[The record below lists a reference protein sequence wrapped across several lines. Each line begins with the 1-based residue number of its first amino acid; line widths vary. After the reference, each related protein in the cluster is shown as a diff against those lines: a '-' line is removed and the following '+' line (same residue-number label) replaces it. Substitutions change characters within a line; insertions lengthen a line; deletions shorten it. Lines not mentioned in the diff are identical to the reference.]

1 MSLETDNREPSRYLN
16 GEGCQVPL
24 SNSCAAAQDLGGV
37 SEGDRT
43 GRADRVSRENSSGA
57 SATQPAV
64 QGGEPTESAKAA
76 GVVGVPRSS
85 VDPSESKTDGERR
98 RGTWVNMRG
107 HSEGRDDGRAEAET
121 LFARITTPTKVQ
133 KLQRALYRK
142 AKAEPGY
149 RFYSL
154 YGELLR
160 RDIIETAMS
169 AVASNAGAAGVDGQE
184 CSAYTRSDEA
194 WPQWRD
200 ALLEEL
206 RTKTYRV
213 SPVRRVRI
221 PKGDG
226 KTRPL
231 GIPTVKD
238 RVVQT
243 AVALLL
249 LPVWEA
255 DSHPQS
261 YAYRPKRNAHQA
273 MDAISQALRSGR
285 TEVIDADLSGY
296 FDSIPHRELLRLVA
310 RRVSDGRILALIKA
324 WLRAPIVER
333 DPDTGRPTVTGNR
346 RGTPQGGVIS
356 PLLANLY
363 LNRLDWQV
371 NDRCELRPVLVRYA
385 DDFVIL
391 SRPGQG
397 TELLA
402 RLKRWLERNGLTLNE
417 TKTRTLDVRAE
428 GFKFLGFG
436 VNWRRGKSGRSYPHI
451 EPHPKS
457 QTKLRDKLREK
468 LNHWTLW
475 RSAEEVIPEL
485 NRMLNG
491 WGGYFHYANSTR
503 VFDRMNQYA
512 ALRVQRWLWR
522 KSGCTKA
529 LWATNPREVLQERYG
544 LYRLPTTAAWT
555 QARA

>member
-1 MSLETDNREPSRYLN
+1 MSLETSIREPSRYLN

-24 SNSCAAAQDLGGV
+24 SNSCPAAHHLGGV

-57 SATQPAV
+57 SATQRAG
-64 QGGEPTESAKAA
+64 QGGGPTETAKAA

-85 VDPSESKTDGERR
+85 EDPTDSKTEGERR
-98 RGTWVNMRG
+98 RGTWAKAG
-107 HSEGRDDGRAEAET
+107 GPSEGRDDGRAAVAT
-121 LFARITTPTKVQ
+121 LFDRITTPIKVQ
-133 KLQRALYRK
+133 KLQRTLYRK
-142 AKAEPGY
+142 AKAAPGY

-160 RDIIETAMS
+160 RDVLETAMS
-169 AVASNAGAAGVDGQE
+169 AVAHNAGAAGVDGQE

-194 WPQWRD
+194 WNQWRD
-200 ALLEEL
+200 SLLEEL
-206 RTKTYRV
+206 RAKTYRP

-238 RVVQT
+238 RVVQS

-249 LPVWEA
+249 LPIWEA
-255 DSHPQS
+255 DSHPHS

-273 MDAISQALRSGR
+273 MDAIKTALLSGR

-324 WLRAPIVER
+324 WLRVPIVER
-333 DPDTGRPTVTGNR
+333 DPETGRPTITGNR

-371 NDRCELRPVLVRYA
+371 NERCELRPVLVRYA

-397 TELLA
+397 AELMM
-402 RLKRWLERNGLTLNE
+402 RLKRWLEAHGLTLNE
-417 TKTRTLDVRAE
+417 TKTRLLDVRQE

-436 VNWRRGKSGRSYPHI
+436 VSWRQGKSGRNYPHI

-457 QTKLRDKLREK
+457 QRKLRDQLREK

-475 RSAEEVIPEL
+475 RAADEVIPEV
-485 NRMLNG
+485 NRLLKG

-512 ALRVQRWLWR
+512 ANRLQRWLWR
-522 KSGCTKA
+522 KGGCTKA
-529 LWATNPREVLQERYG
+529 LWTANPREVLRERHG
-544 LYRLPTTAAWT
+544 LYRLPARAAWT
-555 QARA
+555 QAGA

>member
-16 GEGCQVPL
+16 GEGCHVPL
-24 SNSCAAAQDLGGV
+24 SNSRAAAQDLGGV

-43 GRADRVSRENSSGA
+43 GRADRVSRENSSGE
-57 SATQPAV
+57 SATQPVA
-64 QGGEPTESAKAA
+64 QGGESTEPMRAA

-98 RGTWVNMRG
+98 RGTWVKVRG
-107 HSEGRDDGRAEAET
+107 HGEGRDDGRAAVET
-121 LFARITTPTKVQ
+121 LFDRITTPPKVQ

-142 AKAEPGY
+142 AKAAPGY

-160 RDIIETAMS
+160 REVIETAMS
-169 AVASNAGAAGVDGQE
+169 AVARNAGAAGVDGQE

-194 WPQWRD
+194 WSQWRD
-200 ALLEEL
+200 TLLEEL
-206 RTKTYRV
+206 RTKTYRA

-249 LPVWEA
+249 LPIWEA

-261 YAYRPKRNAHQA
+261 YAYRPKRNAQQA
-273 MDAISQALRSGR
+273 MGAISQALRSGR

-296 FDSIPHRELLRLVA
+296 FDSIPHRELLRWVA

-333 DPDTGRPTVTGNR
+333 APDTGRPTITGNR

-397 TELLA
+397 AELLA
-402 RLKRWLERNGLTLNE
+402 RLKRWLEAHGLTLNE
-417 TKTRTLDVRAE
+417 TKTRLLDVRAQ
-428 GFKFLGFG
+428 GFKFLGYG
-436 VNWRRGKSGRSYPHI
+436 VSWRGGKSGRHYPHM
-451 EPHPKS
+451 EPHPDS
-457 QTKLRDKLREK
+457 QRKLREKLREK

-475 RSAEEVIPEL
+475 RAAEEVIPEM
-485 NRMLNG
+485 NRLLQG

-503 VFDRMNQYA
+503 VFDRLNQYA
-512 ALRVQRWLWR
+512 ANRLQRWLWR
-522 KSGCTKA
+522 KSGCQKA
-529 LWATNPREVLQERYG
+529 LWTANPREVLRERHG
-544 LYRLPTTAAWT
+544 LYRLPTRAAWT
-555 QARA
+555 RSAA

>member
-1 MSLETDNREPSRYLN
+1 MSLETSIREPSRYLN

-24 SNSCAAAQDLGGV
+24 SNSCPAAQHLGGV

-57 SATQPAV
+57 SATQRAG
-64 QGGEPTESAKAA
+64 QGGEPTETAKAA

-85 VDPSESKTDGERR
+85 EDPTDSKTEGERR
-98 RGTWVNMRG
+98 RGTWAKAG
-107 HSEGRDDGRAEAET
+107 GPSEGRDDGRAAVAT
-121 LFARITTPTKVQ
+121 LFDRITTPIKVQ
-133 KLQRALYRK
+133 KLQRTLCRK
-142 AKAEPGY
+142 AKAAPGY

-160 RDIIETAMS
+160 RDVLETAMS
-169 AVASNAGAAGVDGQE
+169 AVAHNAGAAGVDGQE

-194 WPQWRD
+194 WSQWRD
-200 ALLEEL
+200 TLWEEL
-206 RTKTYRV
+206 RTKTYRPQ
-213 SPVRRVRI
+213 PVRRVRI

-226 KTRPL
+226 KIRPL

-249 LPVWEA
+249 LPIWEA
-255 DSHPQS
+255 DSHPHS
-261 YAYRPKRNAHQA
+261 YAYRPQRNAHQA
-273 MDAISQALRSGR
+273 MDAISAGLRSGR

-333 DPDTGRPTVTGNR
+333 DPNTGRATMTGNR

-371 NDRCELRPVLVRYA
+371 NERCELRPVLVRYA

-397 TELLA
+397 AEMLR
-402 RLKRWLERNGLTLNE
+402 RLKRWLEAHGRTLNE

-436 VNWRRGKSGRSYPHI
+436 VSWRQGKSGRNYPHI

-457 QTKLRDKLREK
+457 QTKLRDQLREK
-468 LNHWTLW
+468 LNRSTLW
-475 RSAEEVIPEL
+475 RAAEEVIPEV
-485 NRMLNG
+485 NRLLKG

-503 VFDRMNQYA
+503 VFDRLNQYA
-512 ALRVQRWLWR
+512 ANRLQRWLWR
-522 KSGCTKA
+522 KHGCTKA
-529 LWATNPREVLQERYG
+529 LWAANPREVLRERHG
-544 LYRLPTTAAWT
+544 LYRLPTRAAWT
-555 QARA
+555 QAGA